1 MTAYRGDYDK
11 TKYMSFLIK
20 NEELLEKHNKI
31 WDKVSN
37 SMKKGFDSKPVYS
50 EKHIKTKTISNERKI
65 SINFIL
71 NDIKV

>member
-1 MTAYRGDYDK
+1 
-11 TKYMSFLIK
+11 
-20 NEELLEKHNKI
+20 
-31 WDKVSN
+31 
-37 SMKKGFDSKPVYS
+37 MKKGFDSKPVYS